1 MKKIWLWIGMAMALI
16 GVSITSYQQ
25 GKKDINRTTVTR
37 IIDGDTIEVGNNTVR
52 LLGIN
57 SPEKGE
63 IGYNEAKAFLQAV
76 SGGAERVQVGVM
88 NLTRWYKYL
97 VPVKG
102 LNNQGLPPELP
113 KISDQQRTENRNRI
127 KLLKEKFKP

>member
-1 MKKIWLWIGMAMALI
+1 MENSLSPI
-16 GVSITSYQQ
+16 SNQ
-25 GKKDINRTTVTR
+25 
-37 IIDGDTIEVGNNTVR
+37 
-52 LLGIN
+52 IN
-57 SPEKGE
+57 SDIYYSPTPRRKWELSYGGKDKFYLTE
-63 IGYNEAKAFLQAV
+63 NEAKAFLQAV

-113 KISDQQRTENRNRI
+113 KISDQQRVENRNRI